1 MKVTLNQVE
10 NLNFVATSESG
21 HTIVMDGSPDDG
33 GSNAGARP
41 MEVVLA
47 GLGGCSAIDVVL
59 ILQKSR
65 QNATHCEIKIEAERA
80 DDIPKVFTRIHL
92 HYIVKGSKLNPTL
105 VGRAVDLSMEKYCSV
120 TRMLEKTAEVTAD
133 FEIVDD

>member
-1 MKVTLNQVE
+1 MKVILNQVE

-80 DDIPKVFTRIHL
+80 DEIPKVFFEFIFIILSKAANLIPHL
-92 HYIVKGSKLNPTL
+92 L
-105 VGRAVDLSMEKYCSV
+105 VERLIC
-120 TRMLEKTAEVTAD
+120 L
-133 FEIVDD
+133 